1 VFYFNTSLN
10 FFEPFVEKTL
20 MEVSISKTL
29 NIQKVV
35 KLEIKELLNI
45 NFSVALYDSLFNL
58 SSTLKQEQQLFE

>member
-1 VFYFNTSLN
+1 MFYFNTSLN